1 MMAHTLRSTKL
12 IFFLLPLCLLSSCNY
27 RALSKENEKLKN
39 KKAELTESV
48 EKLPVKIEEDPV
60 DYLALLKE
68 AEIVLLQA
76 DQDHRALQSTITE
89 LKREYAALEKQYAV
103 DKKNYLIK

>member
-1 MMAHTLRSTKL
+1 MMAHTPRSTKL

-48 EKLPVKIEEDPV
+48 EKLKVKIEEDPV
-60 DYLALLKE
+60 DHQLYSSRRKQSFSRLNK
-68 AEIVLLQA
+68 IT
-76 DQDHRALQSTITE
+76 RALQSTNTE
-89 LKREYAALEKQYAV
+89 LKGKHAELEKQYAE
-103 DKKNYLIK
+103 DKKNYIIK